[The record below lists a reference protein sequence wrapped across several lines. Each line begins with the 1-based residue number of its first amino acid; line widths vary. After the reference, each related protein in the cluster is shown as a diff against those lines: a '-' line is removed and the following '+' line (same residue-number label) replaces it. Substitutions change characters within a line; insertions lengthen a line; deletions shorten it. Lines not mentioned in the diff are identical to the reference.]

1 MSDDPH
7 RLDALGAAVTL
18 LRRVAD
24 PRERLRAIALVRAEL
39 TERPNRLDS
48 ITATT
53 LHELRSQ
60 TPTPTWAE
68 LGALLGVT
76 HQRAQQLAQLERT
89 LTP

>member
-39 TERPNRLDS
+39 ADRPNRLDE

-53 LHELRSQ
+53 LHELRSH
-60 TPTPTWAE
+60 TPPATWAE
-68 LGALLGVT
+68 CGALLGVT
-76 HQRAQQLAQLERT
+76 HQRAHQLAQLER
-89 LTP
+89 PNP